1 MKKIIIALLVI
12 LTITSTTTFASG
24 NKEQAANGKETIKI
38 ATNAEWPPLE
48 FVDDNGDVVGYEV
61 ELVQH
66 FADVTDY
73 NWEIVNVAWDG
84 IFAGMANGAYDGLA
98 TGVSVTE
105 ERKQS
110 MDFCTPFLYMIQSII
125 VPSDSTISPENID
138 DLVGLKVGVLI
149 GAVGDLIL
157 QDSGLD
163 ITIKSYDNIAYSIED
178 MLNGNLD
185 AVVVDSLI
193 AGEYVV
199 SNKAYQGKLVESGFA
214 QEEGEPIAMCFPK
227 GDTEHVELVNQA
239 LLDLEANGTMAELK
253 AKYGIL

>member
-1 MKKIIIALLVI
+1 MKKLLIALLVI
-12 LTITSTTTFASG
+12 LTLTTATTFASG
-24 NKEQAANGKETIKI
+24 NKEKSSNGKETITM

-48 FVDDNGDVVGYEV
+48 YVNDNGDVVGYEV

-73 NWEIVNVAWDG
+73 NWEVVNVAWDG

-98 TGVSVTE
+98 TGCSVTD
-105 ERKQS
+105 ERKQA

-125 VPSDSTISPENID
+125 IPTGSEKNPQDIN
-138 DLVGLKVGVLI
+138 DLVGSKVGVLI
-149 GAVGDLIL
+149 GSVGDILL

-163 ITIKSYDNIAYSIED
+163 ITVKSYDNIAYGIED

-199 SNKAYQGKLVESGFA
+199 SNEAYQGKLFESGYA
-214 QEEGEPIAMCFPK
+214 QEAGEPIAMAFPK
-227 GDTEHVELVNQA
+227 GDSKVEIVNQA
-239 LLDLEANGTMAELK
+239 LLDLEANGTIAKLK

>member
-1 MKKIIIALLVI
+1 MKKLLIALLVI
-12 LTITSTTTFASG
+12 LTLTTATTFASG
-24 NKEQAANGKETIKI
+24 QKEAENGKETITM

-48 FVDDNGDVVGYEV
+48 YVNDDGDVVGYEV

-98 TGVSVTE
+98 TGCSVTE
-105 ERKQS
+105 ERKLS
-110 MDFCTPFLYMIQSII
+110 MDFSTPFLYMIQSII
-125 VPSDSTISPENID
+125 VPTDTENAPKDIN
-138 DLVGLKVGVLI
+138 DLIGSKVGVLI
-149 GAVGDLIL
+149 GSVGDILL

-163 ITIKSYDNIAYSIED
+163 ITVKSYDNIAYSIED

-199 SNKAYQGKLVESGFA
+199 SNKAYQGRLFESGYA

-227 GDTEHVELVNQA
+227 GETEKVEIVNQA
-239 LLDLEANGTMAELK
+239 LKDLEANGTMAELK
-253 AKYGIL
+253 TKYGIL